1 MRKKSTTFRVIR
13 VFSLYPTANKTAKT
27 RCKIYFFIVEYIKYT
42 FRILYENSSPHR
54 KEKEKSA
61 EKTTIPFFEK
71 ARHFVAIG
79 SPRHSRDFH
88 VRPRVGISRLHH
100 QEFLQRCT
108 HIHTHGHVCTLS
120 CARSLARA
128 LTRRLCPTSL
138 LDKVVAGI
146 NWPCSPR
153 CIPVDLLELQHE
165 TWHR

>member
-1 MRKKSTTFRVIR
+1 MRKKSTTFRVTR
-13 VFSLYPTANKTAKT
+13 VFSLYPTENKTAKT
-27 RCKIYFFIVEYIKYT
+27 RCKIYFFIVEYIKVLSVYFT
-42 FRILYENSSPHR
+42 RIPLLIEKR
-54 KEKEKSA
+54 KKRAQKRQLSR
-61 EKTTIPFFEK
+61 FFEK

-108 HIHTHGHVCTLS
+108 HIDTHGHVCTLS

-165 TWHR
+165 T

>member
-1 MRKKSTTFRVIR
+1 MRYKFATFRHIR
-13 VFSLYPTANKTAKT
+13 VSSSFPIKILFLYFTD
-27 RCKIYFFIVEYIKYT
+27 
-42 FRILYENSSPHR
+42 NSSPHR
-54 KEKEKSA
+54 KEKERALK
-61 EKTTIPFFEK
+61 K
-71 ARHFVAIG
+71 ARRDISSR

-100 QEFLQRCT
+100 REFLRRCA
-108 HIHTHGHVCTLS
+108 HIDTHGHIRMHTLVR
-120 CARSLARA
+120 ALVRS

-165 TWHR
+165 T